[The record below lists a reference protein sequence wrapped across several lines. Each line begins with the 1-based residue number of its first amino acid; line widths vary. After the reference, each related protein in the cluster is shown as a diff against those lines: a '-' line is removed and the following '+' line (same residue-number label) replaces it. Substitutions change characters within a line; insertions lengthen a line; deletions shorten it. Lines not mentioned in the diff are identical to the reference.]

1 MNKIFSVI
9 GLFVGSLALGLQGA
23 LAAEGAAASSGDH
36 SLIAIGAG
44 LAVGLAALG
53 GGFGQ
58 GRVAG
63 SALESIGRNPS
74 AAGKLNTPMI
84 LGLVFVETLVIL
96 SFVVAFLLQNKI

>member
-1 MNKIFSVI
+1 MNKIFNVL
-9 GLFVGSLALGLQGA
+9 GLVAGSIAFGLQGA
-23 LAAEGAAASSGDH
+23 FAEGAAASSGGN
-36 SLIAIGAG
+36 SLIAVGAG

-96 SFVVAFLLQNKI
+96 SFVVAYLLQNKI

>member
-9 GLFVGSLALGLQGA
+9 GLFVSSLALGLQGA
-23 LAAEGAAASSGDH
+23 FAETAGTSGGN
-36 SLIAIGAG
+36 SIIAIGAG

-96 SFVVAFLLQNKI
+96 SFVVAYLLQNKI

>member
-9 GLFVGSLALGLQGA
+9 GLFAGSLAIGLQGA
-23 LAAEGAAASSGDH
+23 FAEVAAASSGDN
-36 SLIAIGAG
+36 SIIAIGAG

-96 SFVVAFLLQNKI
+96 SFVVAYLLQNKI